1 MHRVKAVL
9 SLAVLMIF
17 PCCAGASLAPILF
30 QEGVN
35 PDSNTTT
42 PDVEL
47 RDGATASTVV
57 LDVGVV
63 SAHTTRSLISFNLL
77 DGLQS
82 TDQIGS
88 ISLQFTT
95 NRVSSTFGTGTV
107 GLYTAAAFT
116 EATATWSN
124 NAGYDSSQVLS
135 SVTIKP
141 TVGDVVT
148 VESTSAFVGAAQ
160 DALENHNG
168 LLNLILVS
176 PEAETASTYV
186 GFNQSENATSSN
198 RPLLSVSVVPE
209 PASLGLLGLGG
220 LLLLRRRHKQ

>member
-42 PDVEL
+42 PDMEL

-57 LDVGVV
+57 LDVGTV
-63 SAHTTRSLISFNLL
+63 SGKTTRSLISFNLL

-95 NRVSSTFGTGTV
+95 NRVSSTFGTQTV
-107 GLYTAAAFT
+107 GLYTAAPFT
-116 EATATWSN
+116 ESTATWSD
-124 NAGYDSSQVLS
+124 NAGYDSSHVLS

-141 TVGDVVT
+141 KAGDVVT
-148 VESTSAFVGAAQ
+148 FGSTSALVSAAQ
-160 DALENHNG
+160 DALEHHNG
-168 LLNLILVS
+168 LFNLILVS
-176 PEAETASTYV
+176 PDAEAASTYV
-186 GFNQSENATSSN
+186 GFNQSENLTTSN

-209 PASLGLLGLGG
+209 PASLGLVGLGG
-220 LLLLRRRHKQ
+220 LLLRRRRKR